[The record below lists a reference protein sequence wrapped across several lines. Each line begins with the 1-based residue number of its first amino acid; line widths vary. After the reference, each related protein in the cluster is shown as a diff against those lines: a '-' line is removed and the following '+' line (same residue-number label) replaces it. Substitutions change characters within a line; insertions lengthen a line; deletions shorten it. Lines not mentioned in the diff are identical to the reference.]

1 MQFIAPWQGSVPE
14 KKEHAYCAGSVAL
27 KQSARYCLRPVA
39 SEKRTTKNIER
50 KSKTGEN
57 NDEKNAHRA
66 QTIRK
71 NKKMIKKAKKVR
83 YFMKKLLTGMVK
95 SR

>member
-1 MQFIAPWQGSVPE
+1 MQFIAPWQGSGTE
-14 KKEHAYCAGSVAL
+14 KKEHAYCADS
-27 KQSARYCLRPVA
+27 VA

-71 NKKMIKKAKKVR
+71 NKKMIKKNE
-83 YFMKKLLTGMVK
+83 K
-95 SR
+95 SALF